1 MCAFQR
7 GFVEGRLF
15 VGKSQSHVGERSVR
29 CPFCKKDDDKVVD
42 SRSSGDGMAIRR
54 RRECQECKR
63 RYTTYE
69 TIEEGA
75 VRVVKK
81 DGSREPYERTKLLTG
96 VMKACEKRPISTR
109 SLEEMVDA
117 IEAEVNRMFDREV
130 TSRFIG
136 EQVMKHLRNLD
147 DVAYVRFAS
156 VYRDFKDVREYYQ
169 YIEEASG
176 GQEGVPAK
184 EGETSED

>member
-1 MCAFQR
+1 
-7 GFVEGRLF
+7 
-15 VGKSQSHVGERSVR
+15 VR

-54 RRECQECKR
+54 RRECQGCKR

-81 DGSREPYERTKLLTG
+81 DGSREAYDRNKLLTG
-96 VMKACEKRPISTR
+96 VMKSCEKRPISTR
-109 SLEEMVDA
+109 SLEEMIDA
-117 IEAEVNRMFDREV
+117 IEAEINKLFDREV

-136 EQVMKHLRNLD
+136 EQVMKHLRKLD

-169 YIEEASG
+169 YIEEASAEPGERHAPEG
-176 GQEGVPAK
+176 GTE
-184 EGETSED
+184 S